1 MPTRWRR
8 IWIRNLMR
16 KGQRLTMKARK
27 LAIERFA
34 ARTSRA
40 CLRESGSQVAEAA
53 FVLPILFLVLF
64 GIVWSTLALSS
75 ASTLQR
81 AAKQGVIAATRATCA
96 SCGDAFQS
104 NAQVVQSIDSVL
116 NAAHMDGTNLVSNS
130 PAFAC
135 NATPAPACSTTQG
148 VEICNGVPLT
158 CGSAACQVPPQNCGS
173 QPALGMRVSF
183 GYKFNSPV
191 PIGSWQS
198 ITLRASAQAQQEN

>member
-1 MPTRWRR
+1 MT
-8 IWIRNLMR
+8 
-16 KGQRLTMKARK
+16 AR
-27 LAIERFA
+27 RFA
-34 ARTSRA
+34 IKELVARAPKA
-40 CLRESGSQVAEAA
+40 CVGESGSQVAEAA

-81 AAKQGVIAATRATCA
+81 AAKQGVVAATRATCA

-104 NAQVVQSIDSVL
+104 NTQVVQSIESVL

-135 NATPAPACSTTQG
+135 NPTPAPVCSTVQG